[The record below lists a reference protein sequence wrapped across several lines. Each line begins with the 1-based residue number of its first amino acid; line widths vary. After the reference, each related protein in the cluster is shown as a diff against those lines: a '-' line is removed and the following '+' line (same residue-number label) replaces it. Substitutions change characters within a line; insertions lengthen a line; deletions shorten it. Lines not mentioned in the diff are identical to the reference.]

1 MEVSLVFNYS
11 IERILSKEFI
21 LFIFPWKGNNILSL
35 FYFPLLITITSIC
48 FHTQQNNNN
57 KKKEIERSK
66 AYEIQLAIG
75 RAKMFYFG
83 AGPS

>member
-48 FHTQQNNNN
+48 FHTQQNNKKEKKE
-57 KKKEIERSK
+57 KKKK
-66 AYEIQLAIG
+66 
-75 RAKMFYFG
+75 K
-83 AGPS
+83 